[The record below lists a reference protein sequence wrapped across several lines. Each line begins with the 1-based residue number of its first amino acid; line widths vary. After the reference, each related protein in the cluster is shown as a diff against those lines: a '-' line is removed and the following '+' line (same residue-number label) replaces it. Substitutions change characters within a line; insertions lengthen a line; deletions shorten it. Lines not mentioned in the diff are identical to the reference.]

1 MPAYI
6 RSDMS
11 TGERIAA
18 WRVYRGMTQE
28 ACAGLVGKSLSW
40 WKKVEAGV
48 RHVEKLTDLITIGQV
63 LRVANLAD
71 LTGMATFSLAVD
83 ATGDHPMLPPVKA
96 AFNAIPPTGTVE
108 PSDSGDL
115 RRRVDAG
122 WNIWHTSAHFHTRI
136 GESIPK
142 LVEDA
147 ERLPLTGSSAEC
159 RAAYRLRADCYD
171 LVRGWLRKVCAYDL
185 ARIAAERQ
193 LQSAL
198 RADDP
203 VRTGLAAFG
212 LTGVLAF
219 QHPEEGL
226 EVSMGAIRMLDP
238 QLDVDAPD
246 QRDRIGVWG
255 ALNLSA
261 SIAAARSGEDGRAW
275 GFLDHAEE
283 AATRLGPDY
292 WCPATVFGEAN
303 VAAYAVAIP
312 VELGKSKT
320 AVTTAERRFDPTALP
335 SVERRARSLV
345 DVARGY
351 ASRRDDVAAMKFFEM
366 ALHESVEEVRNC
378 IVAHSAIQEM
388 LRRDKRAISHE
399 LRMLARQVGVLESA

>member
-1 MPAYI
+1 MPARV

-48 RHVEKLTDLITIGQV
+48 RHVEKLNDLITIGQV
-63 LRVANLAD
+63 LRVPNLAD
-71 LTGMATFSLAVD
+71 LTGMARFSLAVD
-83 ATGDHPMLPPVKA
+83 NTGEHPLLPPVKA
-96 AFNAIPPTGTVE
+96 AFNAIPTGTGE
-108 PSDSGDL
+108 PPDRARL
-115 RRRVDAG
+115 RRRVADA
-122 WNIWHTSAHFHTRI
+122 WHLWHTSGYFHSRI
-136 GESIPK
+136 GEMVPG

-147 ERLPLTGSSAEC
+147 ERLLLTTTPAQ
-159 RAAYRLRADCYD
+159 RRDAYRLRADCYN

-198 RADDP
+198 HADDP
-203 VRTGLAAFG
+203 ARTGLAAFG
-212 LTGVLAF
+212 LTGVLLF

-226 EVSMGAIRMLDP
+226 AVSVRAIQMLDRHLGTDTP
-238 QLDVDAPD
+238 E
-246 QRDRIGVWG
+246 QRASLGAWG

-261 SIAAARSGEDGRAW
+261 SIAAARCAEDGRAW
-275 GFLDHAEE
+275 GFLDRAEE
-283 AATRLGPDY
+283 AAAGLGPTF
-292 WCPATVFGEAN
+292 WCPATVFGQAN

-312 VELGKSKT
+312 VELGKSRD
-320 AVTTAERRFDPTALP
+320 AVSTAERRFDPTALP

-351 ASRRDDVAAMKFFEM
+351 AFRRDDVAAVKFFEM
-366 ALHESVEEVRNC
+366 ALRESIEEVRNC
-378 IVAHSAIQEM
+378 IVAHSVIQEM

-399 LRMLARQVGVLESA
+399 LRTLARQVGVLEATT

>member
-1 MPAYI
+1 M
-6 RSDMS
+6 RSDLS

-63 LRVANLAD
+63 LRVSDLAD
-71 LTGMATFSLAVD
+71 LTGVARFSLAVD
-83 ATGDHPMLPPVKA
+83 SSGEHPMLPPVKA
-96 AFNAIPPTGTVE
+96 AFNAIPPTTGGE
-108 PSDSGDL
+108 PPDRVNL
-115 RRRVDAG
+115 RHRLDAG
-122 WNIWHTSAHFHTRI
+122 WHVWHTSAHFHSRV
-136 GESIPK
+136 GEFVPA
-142 LVEDA
+142 LVQDA
-147 ERLPLTGSSAEC
+147 ERLLFVPPPD
-159 RAAYRLRADCYD
+159 RRDAYRLRADCYG

-212 LTGVLAF
+212 LTGVLTH
-219 QHPEEGL
+219 QSPEEGL
-226 EVSMGAIRMLDP
+226 EVSMGAIRMLDRR
-238 QLDVDAPD
+238 VDAD
-246 QRDRIGVWG
+246 TSDGRDGLGVWG

-275 GFLDHAEE
+275 GFLDRAQD
-283 AATRLGPDY
+283 AASTLGPDY
-292 WCPATVFGEAN
+292 WCPATVFGHAN
-303 VAAYAVAIP
+303 VSAYAVAVP
-312 VELGKSKT
+312 VELGKSRD
-320 AVTTAERRFDPTALP
+320 AVTAAERRFDPTALP

-351 ASRRDDVAAMKFFEM
+351 AARRDDVAAIKFFEM
-366 ALHESVEEVRNC
+366 AVRESAEEVRSC
-378 IVAHSAIQEM
+378 LVAHSTIQEM
-388 LRRDKRAISHE
+388 LRRDKRAISQE
-399 LRMLARQVGVLESA
+399 LRALARQVGVLEST